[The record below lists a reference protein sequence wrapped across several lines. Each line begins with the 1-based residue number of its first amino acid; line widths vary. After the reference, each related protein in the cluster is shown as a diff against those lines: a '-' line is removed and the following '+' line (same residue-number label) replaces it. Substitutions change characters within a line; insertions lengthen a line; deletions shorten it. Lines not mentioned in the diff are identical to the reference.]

1 MSTKKGQSAFSRIMG
16 NTTITVIGRILNAI
30 CSFIYIPWTVQT
42 IGLSGFGQMLLVI
55 SYCMLVSDITH
66 LHSWQP
72 LLHFGTASFKEKDNR
87 SFYQILAFC
96 MRSDFISGLTGMCM
110 GLVGIMLFSH
120 TMGWPDSICHVAE
133 LAAITILFMNRGW
146 PVGVMWLLNKFKV
159 STTIELMGTLTRTI
173 GSFIGYEMGY
183 GFGFFLGTWCVTQ
196 LVLFVLYNGFG
207 AYLVR
212 QNVAAHFPWR
222 ELFLP
227 TLRIKGIWKLTI
239 GASLNEILV
248 SFYKQISTLLIG
260 AWIGAADAAVFRVA
274 SQITNAIA
282 KPATMLIPTI
292 YPEFIRFRDER
303 NWKDFRHTML
313 RLMGTIGGLSIAVLV
328 ISLCFGSSILDY
340 MLHHHSERGDVLISI
355 LAFSALL
362 DVATVPLEPLLTVM
376 GKVYSVMRI
385 KMTAIFIYI
394 PALLLLT
401 KFMGIWGAALAAVL
415 ASLIVFCWCAIR
427 AGRVFA
433 RVYRSD
439 IPPAPPAKPDPA

>member
-1 MSTKKGQSAFSRIMG
+1 MSAKKGQSAFSRIMG
-16 NTTITVIGRILNAI
+16 NTTITVFGRILNAI
-30 CSFIYIPWTVQT
+30 CSFVYIPWTVQT
-42 IGLSGFGQMLLVI
+42 IGLSSFGQMLLVI

-72 LLHFGTASFKEKDNR
+72 LLHFGTASYEEKNSR
-87 SFYQILAFC
+87 RFYQILAFC
-96 MRSDFISGLTGMCM
+96 MRSDFISGLTGM
-110 GLVGIMLFSH
+110 GVGIFGILLFSH
-120 TMGWPDSICHVAE
+120 TMGWPDALCHMAE
-133 LAAITILFMNRGW
+133 LCAVTILFMNRGW

-173 GSFIGYEMGY
+173 GSFVGYEMGY
-183 GFGFFLGTWCVTQ
+183 GLGFFLGVWCVTQ

-207 AYLVR
+207 TYLVHK
-212 QNVAAHFPWR
+212 NVETSFPLR

-260 AWIGAADAAVFRVA
+260 AWIGAADAAIFRVA

-313 RLMGTIGGLSIAVLV
+313 RLMGTISALSVVILV
-328 ISLCFGSSILDY
+328 VSLCFGSSILDY
-340 MLHHHSERGDVLISI
+340 MLHYHSASGGMLISI
-355 LAFSALL
+355 LAVSALL

-385 KMTAIFIYI
+385 KITAIFIYI
-394 PALLLLT
+394 PVLLFLTNLL
-401 KFMGIWGAALAAVL
+401 GIWGAALASVI
-415 ASLIVFCWCAIR
+415 ASVIVFFWCAVR
-427 AGRVFA
+427 ATTVFSRVN
-433 RVYRSD
+433 RSE
-439 IPPAPPAKPDPA
+439 IPQTISDKSGPT

>member
-1 MSTKKGQSAFSRIMG
+1 MG
-16 NTTITVIGRILNAI
+16 NTTIIVLGRVLNAI

-42 IGLSGFGQMLLVI
+42 IGLGSFGQMLLVI

-72 LLHFGTASFKEKDNR
+72 LLHFGTASFREKDNR
-87 SFYQILAFC
+87 SFYQILTFC
-96 MRSDFISGLTGMCM
+96 MRSDFMSGLA
-110 GLVGIMLFSH
+110 GLCVGVLGIIAFSR
-120 TMGWPDSICHVAE
+120 TMGWPDDICHVAE
-133 LAAITILFMNRGW
+133 LCAITILFMNRGW

-159 STTIELMGTLTRTI
+159 SATIELMGTLTRTT
-173 GSFIGYEMGY
+173 GSFIGYKMGY
-183 GFGFFLGTWCVTQ
+183 GLSFFLGTWCVTQ
-196 LVLFVLYNGFG
+196 LVLFTLYNCFG

-212 QNVAAHFPWR
+212 QNVESRFPWR

-260 AWIGAADAAVFRVA
+260 AWIGAADAAIFRVA

-313 RLMGTIGGLSIAVLV
+313 RLMGTITGLSVLILV
-328 ISLCFGSSILDY
+328 VSLGFGSTILDY
-340 MLHHHSERGDVLISI
+340 MLHYHSASGGILISI
-355 LAFSALL
+355 LAASALL

-385 KMTAIFIYI
+385 KMIAIFIYI
-394 PALLLLT
+394 PVLLALT
-401 KFMGIWGAALAAVL
+401 HFMGIWGAALASVV
-415 ASLIVFCWCAIR
+415 ASLIVFGWCAVR
-427 AGRVFA
+427 AITVFSK
-433 RVYRSD
+433 VYHSAL
-439 IPPAPPAKPDPA
+439 PVAPPEKPDPT